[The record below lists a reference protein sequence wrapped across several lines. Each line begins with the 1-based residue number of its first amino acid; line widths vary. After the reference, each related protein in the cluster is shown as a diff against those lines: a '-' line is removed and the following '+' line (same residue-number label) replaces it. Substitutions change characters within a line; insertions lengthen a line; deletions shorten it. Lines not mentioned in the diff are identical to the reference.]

1 MSLKESEVVVEPDE
15 GEELELGRTG
25 DPDKPVSSEPRRA
38 KNTKTEKFL
47 LSLSIKRKLEVLRE
61 QL

>member
-15 GEELELGRTG
+15 GEELEPGRTG